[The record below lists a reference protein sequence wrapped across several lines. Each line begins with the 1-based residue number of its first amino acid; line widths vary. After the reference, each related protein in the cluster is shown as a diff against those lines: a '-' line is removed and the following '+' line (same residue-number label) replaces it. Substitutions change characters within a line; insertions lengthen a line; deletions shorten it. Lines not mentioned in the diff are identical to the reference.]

1 MKFIVFGLGN
11 FGAALC
17 EQLVHLG
24 HEVIG
29 VDENMETV
37 DKYKHRITHAIA
49 LNASNKEAVEQLP
62 INDLDA
68 AIVGIGEKEGDAIM
82 VTALL
87 KQMGVKRIICR
98 VTSPLQKIVLE
109 AMDIQEFVYP
119 ESYSAERLA
128 LKLDLP
134 GVVDSF
140 QINAEY
146 RILELRVPPRYRG
159 ETVNALK
166 LAERYN
172 LVLVTILKRVKVKN
186 LFGHDKSELKVI
198 GIVPP
203 ETVVEAGDVLLLF
216 GSPKDL
222 EKFIV
227 G

>member
-17 EQLVHLG
+17 EQLVQQG

-37 DKYKHRITHAIA
+37 DKFKHRITHAIA

-62 INDLDA
+62 LNDLDA

-146 RILELRVPPRYRG
+146 RLLEVKVPHRY
-159 ETVNALK
+159 VNQSIHQLK
-166 LAERYN
+166 LAERYK
-172 LVLVTILKRVKVKN
+172 LVLVTILKRVSQKSI
-186 LFGHDKSELKVI
+186 FGHEKSELQVC
-198 GIVPP
+198 GIMPP
-203 ETVVEAGDVLLLF
+203 ETVLEAGDVLLLF

-222 EKFIV
+222 EKFII

>member
-1 MKFIVFGLGN
+1 MKFIVFGLGL
-11 FGAALC
+11 FGASLA
-17 EQLVHLG
+17 EQLVKLE

-29 VDENMETV
+29 VDENMERV

-49 LNASNKEAVEQLP
+49 LDATNKEAVMQLP

-68 AIVGIGEKEGDAIM
+68 AVVAIGENEGAAIL
-82 VTALL
+82 VTAML

-98 VTSPLQKIVLE
+98 VTSSLQKIVLE

-119 ESYSAERLA
+119 EAYSAERLA

-140 QINAEY
+140 QINVDY
-146 RILELRVPPRYRG
+146 RLLEVAAPARYIG
-159 ETVNALK
+159 KTIDELQ
-166 LAERYN
+166 LSQRYN
-172 LVLVTILKRVKVKN
+172 VVLVTILKRVYEKSIMGKER
-186 LFGHDKSELKVI
+186 SELKVV
-198 GIVPP
+198 GIVSSD
-203 ETVVEAGDVLLLF
+203 TKLQIGDVLLLF

-222 EKFIV
+222 ERFIL